1 MLWDTKGGTSLTKLR
16 IGLIHA
22 TMNSVAPIHRAF
34 SMHSEDVDL
43 INFMD
48 EGLIYE
54 LNTTN
59 KITTRM
65 ILRLCELA
73 GKAVESN
80 VDAILFTCSSFTPYI
95 SRIASLLPVP
105 VLPSDISMLQEAVKR
120 SANISIVATVQTA
133 APTTKEMLFELAKIH
148 KKKIK
153 VNTYFIPKAFHD
165 LQKGNESGH
174 DKLIQDKIDE
184 IDASS
189 EVIILAQYS
198 MARAVEKIENQKVLT
213 GPRIGADHVIR
224 LAKEF
229 KSGS

>member
-1 MLWDTKGGTSLTKLR
+1 MTKTR

-34 SMHSEDVDL
+34 SLHSVDVAL

-54 LNTTN
+54 LNATN

-65 ILRLCELA
+65 IFRLCELA
-73 GKAVESN
+73 GKAVESK

-95 SRIASLLPVP
+95 SKIASLLPVP
-105 VLPSDISMLQEAVKR
+105 VLSSDISMLQEAVKR

-133 APTTKEMLFELAKIH
+133 APTTKGMLFELAKKQ
-148 KKKIK
+148 KKKIE
-153 VNTYFIPKAFHD
+153 VNTYFISKAFHE

-184 IDASS
+184 IDA
-189 EVIILAQYS
+189 
-198 MARAVEKIENQKVLT
+198 
-213 GPRIGADHVIR
+213 P
-224 LAKEF
+224 AK
-229 KSGS
+229 